1 MLRHEG
7 GNEDDKGGLAYCDA
21 YNRHA
26 RDTQTSHCL
35 NLQHEYPCLLQ
46 TLTSAFLRW
55 PFRSS
60 SWQRL
65 SGHTCFWHP
74 GRTVLNGNGKLP
86 WELRLA
92 IQEGVLVNVDSEFD
106 LQNIAA
112 AAEAVGKPARIL
124 IRINPD
130 VDPKAWSLPQLA

>member
-1 MLRHEG
+1 MCHISTCKIFF
-7 GNEDDKGGLAYCDA
+7 DSPDA
-21 YNRHA
+21 
-26 RDTQTSHCL
+26 
-35 NLQHEYPCLLQ
+35 
-46 TLTSAFLRW
+46 
-55 PFRSS
+55 
-60 SWQRL
+60 
-65 SGHTCFWHP
+65 

-92 IQEGVLVNVDSEFD
+92 VEEGVLINVDSEFD

-130 VDPKAWSLPQLA
+130 VDPKVRTGSSERRHDCLRCMRGLITVLKSNT